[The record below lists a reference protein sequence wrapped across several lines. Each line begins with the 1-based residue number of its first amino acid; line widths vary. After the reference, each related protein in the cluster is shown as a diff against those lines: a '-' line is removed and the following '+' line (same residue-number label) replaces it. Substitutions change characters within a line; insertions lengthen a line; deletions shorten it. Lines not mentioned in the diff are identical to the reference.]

1 VSSDLSLDVFVS
13 PYKPIVTDVP
23 AMSPGTPTFPASS
36 ISFVSG
42 EREAVLIDALL
53 TFDEAKRAAEWIRS
67 KGKKLTTIYITHG
80 HGDHIFGL
88 NTLLAAFPDARAVTR
103 ADVFPS
109 VQGQFTPAFLSL
121 WRSMFPGQIPDRPV
135 MPEPLDGDV
144 LELEGRELHLINVGQ
159 SDTYP
164 TTIVH
169 IPDLE
174 SVVAGD
180 VAYNRIHMWLAQT
193 DHDARLAWIASID
206 KIAALKPSITVWWS
220 SGAQHGQLTT
230 DGEVD
235 MTQTFSSRTTDAL
248 AKGAPL
254 GVEWNQGF
262 LYYDMWS
269 VPKGAPNAKAAMQFI
284 NFCLDA
290 KRQAEFAR
298 R

>member
-1 VSSDLSLDVFVS
+1 MSSDLSLDVFVS

-42 EREAVLIDALL
+42 AREAVLIDALL

-206 KIAALKPSITVWWS
+206 KIAALKPRLVVAGHKAPGTRDDDLDEIIGGSKQYIADFDEAERESASPQELVDRMVPL
-220 SGAQHGQLTT
+220 HGDRGNPFTLWNAAT
-230 DGEVD
+230 EV
-235 MTQTFSSRTTDAL
+235 FR
-248 AKGAPL
+248 
-254 GVEWNQGF
+254 
-262 LYYDMWS
+262 
-269 VPKGAPNAKAAMQFI
+269 
-284 NFCLDA
+284 
-290 KRQAEFAR
+290 AR
-298 R
+298 ARAST